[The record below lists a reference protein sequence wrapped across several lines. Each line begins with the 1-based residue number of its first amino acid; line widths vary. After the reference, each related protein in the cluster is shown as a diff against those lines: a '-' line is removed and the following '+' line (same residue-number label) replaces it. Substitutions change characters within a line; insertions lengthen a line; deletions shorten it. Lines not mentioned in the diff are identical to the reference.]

1 MNIRNRLAA
10 LEGRVGSNDAAR
22 QDRRI
27 ARMSDAELDA
37 AIAAQEAADPQTD
50 DEIRA
55 SVAAGILTAPEAEH
69 FIALRASWL
78 ANRNGG
84 EERP

>member
-22 QDRRI
+22 LDRRI
-27 ARMSDAELDA
+27 SRMSDAELDA
-37 AIAAQEAADPQTD
+37 AIAAHEAADPQTD

-55 SVAAGILTAPEAEH
+55 NVAAGNLSAPEAEH
-69 FIALRASWL
+69 FIALRTSWL
-78 ANRNGG
+78 SDRNGG
-84 EERP
+84 EEWP

>member
-1 MNIRNRLAA
+1 
-10 LEGRVGSNDAAR
+10 
-22 QDRRI
+22 
-27 ARMSDAELDA
+27 MSDAELDA
-37 AIAAQEAADPQTD
+37 AIAAHEDADPQTD

-55 SVAAGILTAPEAEH
+55 SVAAGILSAPEAEH

-78 ANRNGG
+78 ADRNGG